1 MRVRVCNQA
10 KARYKYSWRRNYIC
24 APSCAPDQIIN
35 QKNTT
40 VQDKEKTRADEIL
53 VPKANKSRTTC
64 MHHYSCSLTTLFSP
78 TRVCALN
85 STLLFLSYTLDQ
97 PRIYLPTSQ
106 DLFAIL
112 SFSSRSWSMPCF
124 SLHPLHDLR
133 LYVPTQVQCHKLISC
148 TVSEKLDSFVF
159 KELYY
164 LSMAIRCGKMP
175 WTNVFAIHNFDW
187 GTLLEK

>member
-1 MRVRVCNQA
+1 MFTHISLGGIGRYPSFRSNLLISYMYIDFEILKMRVRVCNQA

-53 VPKANKSRTTC
+53 VPKANKSMTTC

-112 SFSSRSWSMPCF
+112 SFSSRS
-124 SLHPLHDLR
+124 
-133 LYVPTQVQCHKLISC
+133 
-148 TVSEKLDSFVF
+148 
-159 KELYY
+159 
-164 LSMAIRCGKMP
+164 
-175 WTNVFAIHNFDW
+175 
-187 GTLLEK
+187 